1 MLYKELVE
9 VYEKLSATTSK
20 LEKRDILSDFFAR
33 IPEDILP
40 FVTGLLSGYVFPKW
54 TEKELGIGPRLLIKV
69 ISKVTGISEYKIDEY
84 IISSGDFGEG
94 IEIAIR
100 QKKQQT
106 FFDINIEISYL
117 KDIFEKV
124 SLFQG
129 KGSQDKKINYLSE
142 LFSAASALEARY
154 LSRTILE
161 QMRTGVAEG
170 IILDAIAK
178 FSGIPKPEVEKSYLL
193 TNDLGLV
200 ALYSKKGKDELNKLD
215 IVVGRPI
222 KPMLAQTIGSI
233 EIALEEIDEPE
244 MEIKYDGARVQVH
257 KSGDVIKLFSRR
269 LENITEALPEVLSE
283 LKTTLIPETIL
294 CEGEVVAYKDGK
306 IAPFQYV
313 LRRLRRKYQIN
324 ELSEKIPLRL
334 FLFDCLLVDGKS
346 LIESPLKERRSILLS
361 SVKES
366 EIVRIAENIVS
377 NNPVDIKNFYNKSVS
392 EGHEGIMV
400 KDYNSQY
407 QPGARGK
414 KWLKIKRT
422 METLDLVIIGAEW
435 GEGRRKKWLSSLLLG
450 IRDDEGNF
458 LPIGKVATGLSDE
471 LFTEITEQLTPL
483 ILEEQGKIVTLVP
496 KIVVEVL
503 YDEIQYSPKYESGF
517 ALRFPRVLR
526 VREDKDAYD
535 ADTISKVYEL
545 YESQEKTF

>member
-1 MLYKELVE
+1 MNLRYYNQRNVDLKKEI
-9 VYEKLSATTSK
+9 EK
-20 LEKRDILSDFFAR
+20 
-33 IPEDILP
+33 
-40 FVTGLLSGYVFPKW
+40 
-54 TEKELGIGPRLLIKV
+54 
-69 ISKVTGISEYKIDEY
+69 
-84 IISSGDFGEG
+84 
-94 IEIAIR
+94 
-100 QKKQQT
+100 
-106 FFDINIEISYL
+106 ISYL
-117 KDIFEKV
+117 REIFEKV
-124 SLFQG
+124 SVFQG

-142 LFSAASALEARY
+142 LFSAASPLEARY
-154 LSRTILE
+154 LARTILE
-161 QMRTGVAEG
+161 QMRTGAAEG
-170 IILDAIAK
+170 IIIDAIAK
-178 FSGIPKPEVEKSYLL
+178 FSGIPKLEVEKSYLL

-200 ALYSKKGKDELNKLD
+200 ALYSKKGKDELDKLD
-215 IVVGRPI
+215 IVVGRPL
-222 KPMLAQTIGSI
+222 KPMLAQIIGSI

-257 KSGDVIKLFSRR
+257 KSGNVIKLFSRR

-283 LKTTLIPETIL
+283 LKTTLIPENII

-334 FLFDCLLVDGKS
+334 FLFDCLLVEGKS
-346 LIESPLKERRSILLS
+346 LIGLPLKERRSILLS

-535 ADTISKVYEL
+535 ADTISRAYEL